1 MQAIKNV
8 IQLNDLSTRSGI
20 AAKTAQIMT
29 CPATISSTSATTM
42 IPAPTSSTSADIAK
56 HKQRIHKLFLR
67 FAAIYGHVWKGL
79 YKSDEFLAFTK
90 NEWLDALKEFE
101 DSSIDKALLNCR
113 SQWEYPPSL
122 PQFIEACKRIASKD
136 KGFYT
141 ISPVQKGDPEIA
153 AMYMKQIKTILNI
166 K

>member
-29 CPATISSTSATTM
+29 CPATISSTSAITAT
-42 IPAPTSSTSADIAK
+42 PAATSSISADIAK

-90 NEWLDALKEFE
+90 NEWLDALKEFD

-122 PQFIEACKRIASKD
+122 PQFMEACKRIASKD

-141 ISPVQKGDPEIA
+141 RSPVQKGDPEVA
-153 AMYMKQIKTILNI
+153 TMYMKKIKTMLNM

>member
-1 MQAIKNV
+1 MQTIKKV

-20 AAKTAQIMT
+20 AARTAQNMT
-29 CPATISSTSATTM
+29 CPTATPVATAVKT
-42 IPAPTSSTSADIAK
+42 TSSISTDIAK
-56 HKQRIHKLFLR
+56 HKQRIHNLFLR
-67 FAAIYGHVWKGL
+67 LAAIYGHVWRSL

-90 NEWLDALKEFE
+90 NEWLDALKQF
-101 DSSIDKALLNCR
+101 DDLSIDNALLNCR

-122 PQFIEACKRIASKD
+122 PQFIEACKHIACRD

-141 ISPVQKGDPEIA
+141 TPPAQKGDPEIA
-153 AMYMKQIKTILNI
+153 DLYIKKIKTILNM